1 MATPGMRFCH
11 GYYDNNSVVGSIDFW
26 FEWLCNFTQKGTMM
40 TLRTP
45 VQTRSKLPDVGTT
58 IFTVIGQLSAEHNA
72 INLSQG
78 APNFSCD
85 AGLIAGVTRAMQ
97 EGHNQYAAM
106 TGLRTL
112 KERIADKIATL
123 YGTRYDVDREVLI
136 TASASEGLYSAISGL
151 VHPGDEVI
159 YFEPSF
165 DSYAPI
171 VRLQGATPVA
181 IKLTVPDFKVNWDE
195 VSAAITSRTRMII
208 VNSPHN
214 PSGQVFSKEDLAHLA
229 RLTSNTDIVI
239 LSDEVYEHVVFDG
252 EPHHGMATHP
262 ELAQR
267 SVIISSFGKTY
278 HVTGWRVGYCVAPCE
293 LMEEI
298 CKVHQFL
305 MFSADTPMQYAFAE
319 HMNDPQTWLSLA
331 PFYQRKR
338 DLLQT
343 LLAES
348 PFRLLPS
355 AGSFFLLAD
364 YSHFS
369 DESDSELVKRLIVE
383 YGVATIPLSAFYTD
397 GTDNKLIRL
406 SFAKDEATLRAG
418 AQALCRVKPR

>member
-1 MATPGMRFCH
+1 MR
-11 GYYDNNSVVGSIDFW
+11 
-26 FEWLCNFTQKGTMM
+26 LCS
-40 TLRTP
+40 P
-45 VQTRSKLPDVGTT
+45 VTTRSKLPDVGTT
-58 IFTVIGQLSAEHNA
+58 IFTVIGQLSAQHNA

-78 APNFSCD
+78 APNFACD
-85 AGLIAGVTRAMQ
+85 ERLVAGVTRAMQ
-97 EGHNQYAAM
+97 AGHNQYAPM
-106 TGLRTL
+106 TGLPAL
-112 KERIADKIATL
+112 KARIADKIAAL
-123 YGTRYDVDREVLI
+123 YGTRYDVDSEVLV
-136 TASASEGLYSAISGL
+136 TASASQGIYSAIGGL

-181 IKLTVPDFKVNWDE
+181 IKLTVPDFSVNWDE
-195 VSAAITSRTRMII
+195 VRAAITPRTRMII
-208 VNSPHN
+208 VNTPHN
-214 PSGQVFSKEDLAHLA
+214 PSGQVFSAEDLNQLA
-229 RLTSNTDIVI
+229 ALTRNTDIVI

-252 EPHHGMATHP
+252 QQHHGMATHP
-262 ELAQR
+262 QLAER

-278 HVTGWRVGYCVAPCE
+278 HVTGWRVGYCVAPAA
-293 LMEEI
+293 LMDEI

-319 HMNDPQTWLSLA
+319 HMTDPQSWLSLA
-331 PFYQRKR
+331 AFYQQKR
-338 DLLQT
+338 DLLQQQ
-343 LLAES
+343 LADS

-355 AGSFFLLAD
+355 AGSFFMLAD

-369 DESDSELVKRLIVE
+369 EESDSEMVKRLITD

-418 AQALCRVKPR
+418 AQALCHVKPR

>member
-1 MATPGMRFCH
+1 
-11 GYYDNNSVVGSIDFW
+11 
-26 FEWLCNFTQKGTMM
+26 M
-40 TLRTP
+40 TLRSP
-45 VQTRSKLPDVGTT
+45 VKPRTKLPDVGTT
-58 IFTVIGQLSAEHNA
+58 IFTVIGQLSSQHNA

-78 APNFSCD
+78 APNFACD
-85 AGLIAGVTRAMQ
+85 ARLVQGVTRAME
-97 EGHNQYAAM
+97 EGHNQYAPM
-106 TGLRTL
+106 TGLQAL
-112 KERIADKIATL
+112 KNRIADKIADL
-123 YGTRYDVDREVLI
+123 YGPRYDADNEILI
-136 TASASEGLYSAISGL
+136 TASASQGLYSAISGL

-181 IKLTVPDFKVNWDE
+181 IKLTVPDFTVNWDE
-195 VSAAITSRTRMII
+195 VRAAITPRTRMII
-208 VNSPHN
+208 INTPHN
-214 PSGQVFSKEDLAHLA
+214 PSGKVFDANDLQQLA
-229 RLTSNTDIVI
+229 ALTRNTDIVI

-252 EPHHGMATHP
+252 QPHHGMATHP
-262 ELAQR
+262 QLAER

-278 HVTGWRVGYCVAPCE
+278 HVTGWRVGYCVAPAE
-293 LMEEI
+293 LMDEI

-319 HMNDPQTWLSLA
+319 HMTDPQTWLSLA
-331 PFYQRKR
+331 AFYQRKR
-338 DLLQT
+338 DLLQS

-355 AGSFFLLAD
+355 QGSFFLLAD

-369 DESDSELVKRLIVE
+369 DESDSEMVKRLIVDH
-383 YGVATIPLSAFYTD
+383 GVATIPLSAFYTD

-418 AQALCRVKPR
+418 AAALCQVKPR

>member
-1 MATPGMRFCH
+1 
-11 GYYDNNSVVGSIDFW
+11 
-26 FEWLCNFTQKGTMM
+26 M

-58 IFTVIGQLSAEHNA
+58 IFTVIGQLSAQHNA

-85 AGLIAGVTRAMQ
+85 PKLIAGVTRAM
-97 EGHNQYAAM
+97 EAGHNQYASM
-106 TGLRTL
+106 TGQQPL
-112 KERIADKIATL
+112 KERIADKIVAL
-123 YGTRYDVDREVLI
+123 YGTQYNPASEVLV

-181 IKLTVPDFKVNWDE
+181 IKLTVPDFAVNWDE
-195 VSAAITSRTRMII
+195 VRAAITPRTRMII
-208 VNSPHN
+208 INTPHN
-214 PSGQVFSKEDLAHLA
+214 PSGQVFSANDLQQLA
-229 RLTSNTDIVI
+229 ALTRNTDIII

-262 ELAQR
+262 QLAER

-278 HVTGWRVGYCVAPCE
+278 HVTGWRVGYCVAPAE
-293 LMEEI
+293 LMDEI

-319 HMNDPQTWLSLA
+319 HMTDPQTWLSLSA
-331 PFYQRKR
+331 FYQRKR
-338 DLLQT
+338 DLLHG
-343 LLAES
+343 LLADS
-348 PFRLLPS
+348 PFTLLPS
-355 AGSFFLLAD
+355 AGSFFMLAD
-364 YSHFS
+364 YSQFS
-369 DESDSELVKRLIVE
+369 DERDSELVKRLIVE
-383 YGVATIPLSAFYTD
+383 YGVATIPLSAFYAD